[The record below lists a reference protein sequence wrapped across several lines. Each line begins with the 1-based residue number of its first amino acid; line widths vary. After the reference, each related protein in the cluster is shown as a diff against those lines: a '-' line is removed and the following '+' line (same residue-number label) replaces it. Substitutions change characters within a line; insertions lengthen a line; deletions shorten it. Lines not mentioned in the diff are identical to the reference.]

1 MKNSEAHNLEI
12 EERIEQVGKY
22 FLETGKSTR
31 EIAKYFSL
39 NFFPISNKT
48 VSLYI
53 KAYKKNKPQFAEEI
67 DKKIDANTEK
77 DFESDDIKKQ
87 ILIELDLLFR
97 GYTTSQIA
105 QIFDKG
111 QSSVQRDLTTRLKKL
126 CDIDPSYQ
134 EFYDMAQE
142 KLLMNQTAT
151 IEINRKH

>member
-67 DKKIDANTEK
+67 DKKIDTNTEK

-105 QIFDKG
+105 QIFGKG

-134 EFYDMAQE
+134 EFYEMAQE
-142 KLLMNQTAT
+142 KLLMNQTTT

>member
-1 MKNSEAHNLEI
+1 MKNSEAHDLEI
-12 EERIEQVGKY
+12 EERIDLIGKY

-53 KAYKKNKPQFAEEI
+53 KAYKKNKPQFSNEI
-67 DKKIDANTEK
+67 DKKIEDNTEK
-77 DFESDDIKKQ
+77 DFKSDDIKRQ
-87 ILIELDLLFR
+87 ILIELDLLFK

-105 QIFDKG
+105 EIFDKG
-111 QSSVQRDLTTRLKKL
+111 QSSVQRDLTIRLKKL
-126 CDIDPSYQ
+126 CDYDSSYQ

-142 KLLMNQTAT
+142 RLLMNQTST
-151 IEINRKH
+151 IEVNRKR

>member
-1 MKNSEAHNLEI
+1 MKNSEAHDLEI
-12 EERIEQVGKY
+12 EERIDLIGKY

-53 KAYKKNKPQFAEEI
+53 KAYKKNKPQFSNEI
-67 DKKIDANTEK
+67 DKKIEDNTEK
-77 DFESDDIKKQ
+77 DFKSDDIKRQ
-87 ILIELDLLFR
+87 ILIELDLLFK

-105 QIFDKG
+105 EIFDKG
-111 QSSVQRDLTTRLKKL
+111 QSSVQRDLTIRLKKL
-126 CDIDPSYQ
+126 CDYDSSYQ

-142 KLLMNQTAT
+142 RLLMNQTST
-151 IEINRKH
+151 IAVNRKR